1 MRRISIAFLVVAMG
15 ALMLTPI
22 ACVGGSYR
30 GGYYRGH
37 YGSGPWYG
45 YRDRYIVVDRPPCV
59 DCDIDP
65 DEPIAVPM
73 PEPGYAEPMPMDMDM
88 DIPDIPMDMG
98 MDMPM
103 DF

>member
-1 MRRISIAFLVVAMG
+1 MRRASIAFLIAAMA
-15 ALMLTPI
+15 ALALAPV

-37 YGSGPWYG
+37 YGPGPWWG
-45 YRDRYIVVDRPPCV
+45 YRDRYVVIDRPPCV
-59 DCDIDP
+59 DCEIDP

-73 PEPGYAEPMPMDMDM
+73 PEPGYPEPMPM
-88 DIPDIPMDMG
+88 DIPDIPMDM
-98 MDMPM
+98 PM